1 MGAVRSKLLNWYQSC
16 RRKPPAN
23 LPVLRYSFDSF
34 TVDEL
39 SLLMKK
45 HVPDG
50 VCSDADYKERGV
62 ANVLDA
68 DSLFI
73 TEAANSK
80 QTSLNKQETENFRII
95 RVDSYEDEL
104 YLRTMEMQ
112 TLQMNAGLL
121 YERYRYPAVEQA
133 TQPDESGESE
143 GSDDAARAKAG
154 SVPSVSHSGQRKQ
167 SPYLATPKK
176 SLARLTPKRMISAA
190 AKPSQSQSDSDLPA
204 EEAYNEKP
212 SIREPPSTELCP
224 SLPTSVTMPP
234 IPADK
239 HGEDLQR
246 LSETEWET
254 GEQAF
259 PNEFINLNREEDRIS
274 VYAAPEKTTE
284 HLLKLE
290 EKRRKKLMEMLKRPE
305 PPSSSESSG
314 TIETFTELVDAIT
327 MMLNEDRTQNE
338 GVKIHISAKVIK
350 PDGSTYQ
357 ATTITAD

>member
-1 MGAVRSKLLNWYQSC
+1 
-16 RRKPPAN
+16 
-23 LPVLRYSFDSF
+23 
-34 TVDEL
+34 
-39 SLLMKK
+39 MKS
-45 HVPDG
+45 PD
-50 VCSDADYKERGV
+50 
-62 ANVLDA
+62 
-68 DSLFI
+68 
-73 TEAANSK
+73 
-80 QTSLNKQETENFRII
+80 FRTNTYGTI
-95 RVDSYEDEL
+95 L
-104 YLRTMEMQ
+104 
-112 TLQMNAGLL
+112 GLL

-143 GSDDAARAKAG
+143 GSD
-154 SVPSVSHSGQRKQ
+154 V
-167 SPYLATPKK
+167 
-176 SLARLTPKRMISAA
+176 ISAA

-314 TIETFTELVDAIT
+314 EYPLLFFVSSW
-327 MMLNEDRTQNE
+327 EDTYLGESDKTGWINIPGYYDHCRLSNYNL
-338 GVKIHISAKVIK
+338 A
-350 PDGSTYQ
+350 STRQ
-357 ATTITAD
+357 M